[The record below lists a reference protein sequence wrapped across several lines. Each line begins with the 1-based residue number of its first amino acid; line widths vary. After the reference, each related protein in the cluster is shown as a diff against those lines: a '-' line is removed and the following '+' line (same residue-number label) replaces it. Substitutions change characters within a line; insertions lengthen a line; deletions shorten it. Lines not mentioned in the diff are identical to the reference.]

1 MSNKYMF
8 FDLDDTLYDYNL
20 AHIPAQDELV
30 AYLARQL
37 KIKSEAISIG
47 LTASRLTV
55 KKRLG
60 SSASSHSRLI
70 YITEYLREI
79 DCQSHV
85 ELSLSAEALY
95 WNTFLKNMPA
105 FEGVRD
111 FLLSS
116 RQAGFT
122 NVLVTDLTAAIQRRK
137 LRRLEIDLFFE
148 IVLTSE
154 ESGGDKISGLPE
166 KLLANLLGEIEGVC
180 IGDSDSDHLFK
191 DKTFFYKK
199 SKKNRIISPGVCHEF
214 KSFPRLQNELF

>member
-47 LTASRLTV
+47 LTASRLIV

-85 ELSLSAEALY
+85 ELSLSAEAVY
-95 WNTFLKNMPA
+95 WNTFLKNMLA

-199 SKKNRIISPGVCHEF
+199 SKKNRIISPEVCHEF
-214 KSFPRLQNELF
+214 KNFPRLQNELF